1 MTGFLALSPRVRA
14 CDLGSATVLVH
25 YGTGA
30 VQILSPRAGKWWD
43 LAGQDTA
50 LAQLLRRSGMVEVSA
65 KPRIGSP
72 PISGR
77 RWEASWGVQE
87 LPMGFDAFPRVPFA
101 RMVVAFGTLLAV
113 IAVARSGRRRSRMH
127 RMVRLVRFTSRFGR
141 RPATVVEASEAV
153 HAVRALGLFSPVR
166 VACLEESVAATLAL
180 AVLGRGV
187 RWCHGVI
194 TDPIRLHAWIEA
206 EGHPVAEPDSTR
218 RCTALLTIPTVE
230 ETT

>member
-1 MTGFLALSPRVRA
+1 MTPTDEERA
-14 CDLGSATVLVH
+14 CDLGSATVVVH
-25 YGTGA
+25 YRKGT
-30 VQILSPRAGKWWD
+30 VRVLSPAAARKWRADRGS
-43 LAGQDTA
+43 TA
-50 LAQLLRRSGMVEVSA
+50 VVTGH
-65 KPRIGSP
+65 
-72 PISGR
+72 
-77 RWEASWGVQE
+77 RWEPSWGVQE
-87 LPMGFDAFPRVPFA
+87 LPMGFSELPRVPARYRMAAAVALPVSLAVMRAGPRSA
-101 RMVVAFGTLLAV
+101 RMG
-113 IAVARSGRRRSRMH
+113 
-127 RMVRLVRFTSRFGR
+127 RMVRLVRALHGGGR
-141 RPATVVEASEAV
+141 TATLSEAENAV

-194 TDPIRLHAWIEA
+194 ADPIRLHAWIEA